1 MNILTLNSD
10 FFKYFFKLDCKWS
23 LPQRKH
29 LFNFVDGII
38 NSGGKKTL
46 SNIWRNSLNTRDRS
60 SFNKFLLYSPWDEK
74 NLNYARKKTALNEMS
89 RAGSKNPFFFSID
102 DTLSSKK
109 TSSKNIEGL
118 KFNYSHVSNKNEWSH
133 CIVSLHGHS
142 NGLSLPLDFKTYLS
156 EESGAEQKRSF
167 KTKIDLALDTLEGID
182 IQLERKSYVLTDSW
196 YTSAGFIN
204 KTQQLG
210 FQVISG
216 IKSNRIFY
224 PDGIRA
230 KLNEYSKTL
239 KEEDLNV
246 VTVKGRTHYVYRYEG
261 AVKGIEN
268 IVVLMSW
275 IDKFDSSKSPFYLVS
290 TDVSLSSKK
299 IIEYYGH
306 RWEIEVSFRYQKE
319 RLGLDNYEM
328 RSLKGIERFWEL
340 LYLLYNFLELKRFKN
355 RVSENLGELIDKL
368 KVKRKREVISYV
380 YERALSGAKLEELY
394 EEFRVPA

>member
-1 MNILTLNSD
+1 MNILALNSD
-10 FFKYFFKLDCKWS
+10 FFKYFFTLSCKWS
-23 LPQRKH
+23 LPQRRH
-29 LFNFVDGII
+29 LSTFVDGVI
-38 NSGGKKTL
+38 NSDGKKNL
-46 SNIWRNSLNTRDRS
+46 SNIWKNSFNSKDRS
-60 SFNKFLLYSPWDEK
+60 PFNKFLLYSPWDEK
-74 NLNYARKKTALNEMS
+74 KLNLQRKKNALNEMVKT
-89 RAGSKNPFFFSID
+89 GKKDPFFFSID
-102 DTLSSKK
+102 DTLSTKQI
-109 TSSKNIEGL
+109 SSKNIQGM
-118 KFNYSHVSNKNEWSH
+118 KFNYSHVSNRNEWSH
-133 CIVSLHGHS
+133 CIVSLHGYS
-142 NGLSLPLDFKTYLS
+142 DGLSLPLDFRTYLS
-156 EESGAEQKRSF
+156 EESGAEQNRSF
-167 KTKIDLALDTLEGID
+167 KTKVELALDTLKGID

-204 KTQQLG
+204 ESQRLG
-210 FQVISG
+210 FQVIGG

-224 PDGIRA
+224 PRGIRS
-230 KLNEYSKTL
+230 KLSEYSKTL
-239 KEEDLNV
+239 REEDLDV

-275 IDKFDSSKSPFYLVS
+275 IDEFDSSKTPFYIVS
-290 TDVSLSSKK
+290 TDISLSSER

-340 LYLLYNFLELKRFKN
+340 LYLLYNFLELKRFK
-355 RVSENLGELIDKL
+355 SQITENLGKLIDRL

-380 YERALSGAKLEELY
+380 YEKALSGAKLEELY

>member
-1 MNILTLNSD
+1 MNILALNSD
-10 FFKYFFKLDCKWS
+10 FFKYFFTLNCKWS
-23 LPQRKH
+23 LPQRRH
-29 LFNFVDGII
+29 LSTFVDGII
-38 NSGGKKTL
+38 NSDGKKNL
-46 SNIWRNSLNTRDRS
+46 SNIWRNSFNSKDRS
-60 SFNKFLLYSPWDEK
+60 SFNKFLLYSPWDEER
-74 NLNYARKKTALNEMS
+74 LSLQRKMNALNEMIK
-89 RAGSKNPFFFSID
+89 AGKKEPFFFSID
-102 DTLSSKK
+102 DTLSTKQI
-109 TSSKNIEGL
+109 SSKNIQGM
-118 KFNYSHVSNKNEWSH
+118 KFNYSHVSNRNEWSH

-156 EESGAEQKRSF
+156 EESSAEQKRSF
-167 KTKIDLALDTLEGID
+167 KTKVELALDTLKGID

-204 KTQQLG
+204 ESQRLG
-210 FQVISG
+210 FQVIGG

-224 PDGIRA
+224 PEGIRS
-230 KLNEYSKTL
+230 KLSEYSKTL
-239 KEEDLNV
+239 GEEDLDV

-275 IDKFDSSKSPFYLVS
+275 IDEFDSSKPPFYLVT
-290 TDVSLSSKK
+290 TDASLSSE
-299 IIEYYGH
+299 IIIDYYSH

-355 RVSENLGELIDKL
+355 QTTENLGKLIDRL

-380 YERALSGAKLEELY
+380 YEKALSGTKLEELY

>member
-89 RAGSKNPFFFSID
+89 MAGSKNPFFFSID

-230 KLNEYSKTL
+230 KLSEYS
-239 KEEDLNV
+239 
-246 VTVKGRTHYVYRYEG
+246 
-261 AVKGIEN
+261 
-268 IVVLMSW
+268 
-275 IDKFDSSKSPFYLVS
+275 
-290 TDVSLSSKK
+290 
-299 IIEYYGH
+299 
-306 RWEIEVSFRYQKE
+306 
-319 RLGLDNYEM
+319 
-328 RSLKGIERFWEL
+328 L
-340 LYLLYNFLELKRFKN
+340 LPLR
-355 RVSENLGELIDKL
+355 
-368 KVKRKREVISYV
+368 
-380 YERALSGAKLEELY
+380 
-394 EEFRVPA
+394 

>member
-1 MNILTLNSD
+1 MNILALNSD
-10 FFKYFFKLDCKWS
+10 FFKYFFTLNCKWS
-23 LPQRKH
+23 LPQRRH
-29 LFNFVDGII
+29 LSSFVDGII
-38 NSGGKKTL
+38 NSDGKKNL
-46 SNIWRNSLNTRDRS
+46 SNIWRNSFNSKDRS
-60 SFNKFLLYSPWDEK
+60 SFNKFLLYSPWDVQ
-74 NLNYARKKTALNEMS
+74 NLNSNRKKTALNEMMM
-89 RAGSKNPFFFSID
+89 AGSKEPFFFSID
-102 DTLSSKK
+102 DTLSTKK
-109 TSSKNIEGL
+109 ISSKNIQGL

-156 EESGAEQKRSF
+156 QESGVEQNRPF
-167 KTKIDLALDTLEGID
+167 KSKIELALDSLKVID

-196 YTSAGFIN
+196 YTSAEFIN
-204 KTQQLG
+204 ETQRLG

-224 PDGIRA
+224 PDGIKSKLGEYA
-230 KLNEYSKTL
+230 KTIR
-239 KEEDLNV
+239 EEDLNV

-268 IVVLMSW
+268 MVVLMSW
-275 IDKFDSSKSPFYLVS
+275 RDEFDSDKTPFYLVC
-290 TDVSLSSKK
+290 TDTSLSSKR

-340 LYLLYNFLELKRFKN
+340 LYLLYDFLELKRFKSQI
-355 RVSENLGELIDKL
+355 SENLGEVIDRL
-368 KVKRKREVISYV
+368 KVKRKREVISYI
-380 YERALSGAKLEELY
+380 YEKALSGAKLEELY
-394 EEFRVPA
+394 EELRVPA

>member
-10 FFKYFFKLDCKWS
+10 FFKYFFTLSCKLS
-23 LPQRKH
+23 IPQRRH
-29 LFNFVDGII
+29 LSTFVDGII
-38 NSGGKKTL
+38 NYDGKKNL
-46 SNIWRNSLNTRDRS
+46 SNICRSSFNSKDRS

-74 NLNYARKKTALNEMS
+74 NINSARKKNAFCEMVK
-89 RAGSKNPFFFSID
+89 AGSKDPYFFSID
-102 DTLSSKK
+102 DTLSTKQI
-109 TSSKNIEGL
+109 SSKNIQGL

-133 CIVSLHGHS
+133 CIVALHGHS

-156 EESGAEQKRSF
+156 EESSIEQNRSF
-167 KTKIDLALDTLEGID
+167 KTKIELALDTLKEVD
-182 IQLERKSYVLTDSW
+182 IQLTRKSYVLTDSW
-196 YTSAGFIN
+196 YTSAEFIN
-204 KTQQLG
+204 EAQRLR

-216 IKSNRIFY
+216 MKSNRIFY
-224 PDGIRA
+224 PNGIRS
-230 KLNEYSKTL
+230 KLNEYAKTL
-239 KEEDLNV
+239 KKEDLNV

-275 IDKFDSSKSPFYLVS
+275 IDEFDSSKAPFYLVS
-290 TDVSLSSKK
+290 TDTSLNSKR

-340 LYLLYNFLELKRFKN
+340 LYLIYDFLELKRFKN
-355 RVSENLGELIDKL
+355 LVSENLGELIDRL
-368 KVKRKREVISYV
+368 KTKRKREVITYV
-380 YERALSGAKLEELY
+380 YEKALSGAKLEELY
-394 EEFRVPA
+394 KEFRVSA

>member
-1 MNILTLNSD
+1 MNILALNSD
-10 FFKYFFKLDCKWS
+10 FFKYFFTLNCKWS
-23 LPQRKH
+23 LPQRRH
-29 LFNFVDGII
+29 LSTFVDGII
-38 NSGGKKTL
+38 NSDGKKNL
-46 SNIWRNSLNTRDRS
+46 SNIWRNSFNSKDRS
-60 SFNKFLLYSPWDEK
+60 SFNKFLLYSPWDEER
-74 NLNYARKKTALNEMS
+74 LSLQRKMNALNEMIK
-89 RAGSKNPFFFSID
+89 AGKKEPFFFSID
-102 DTLSSKK
+102 DTLSTKQI
-109 TSSKNIEGL
+109 SSKNIQGM
-118 KFNYSHVSNKNEWSH
+118 KFNYSHVSNRNEWSH

-156 EESGAEQKRSF
+156 EESSAEQKRSF
-167 KTKIDLALDTLEGID
+167 KTKVELALDTLKGID

-204 KTQQLG
+204 ESQRLG
-210 FQVISG
+210 FQVIGG

-224 PDGIRA
+224 PEGIRS
-230 KLNEYSKTL
+230 KLSEYSKTL
-239 KEEDLNV
+239 REEDLDV

-275 IDKFDSSKSPFYLVS
+275 IDEFDSSKPPFYLVT
-290 TDVSLSSKK
+290 TDASLSSE
-299 IIEYYGH
+299 IIIDYYSH

-355 RVSENLGELIDKL
+355 QTTENLGKLIDRL

-380 YERALSGAKLEELY
+380 YEKALSGTKLEELY